1 MILSQHR
8 FAECILSEFPFDGD
22 QSPFIIVYTS
32 DVGKVGR
39 GLQFKKL
46 DVLRLPDV
54 HEVR

>member
-22 QSPFIIVYTS
+22 QPPFIIVYTS